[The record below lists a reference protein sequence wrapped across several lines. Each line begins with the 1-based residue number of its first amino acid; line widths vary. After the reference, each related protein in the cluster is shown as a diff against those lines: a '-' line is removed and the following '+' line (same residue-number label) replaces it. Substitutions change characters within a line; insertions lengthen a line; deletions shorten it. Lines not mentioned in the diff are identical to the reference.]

1 MLLWVKP
8 GTAPSYAFMV
18 EMPRGHNTNDV
29 RAAYLRKI
37 AEQMQQHKTC

>member
-8 GTAPSYAFMV
+8 GTAPSYAVMA

-29 RAAYLRKI
+29 AKGSLSK
-37 AEQMQQHKTC
+37 KNS